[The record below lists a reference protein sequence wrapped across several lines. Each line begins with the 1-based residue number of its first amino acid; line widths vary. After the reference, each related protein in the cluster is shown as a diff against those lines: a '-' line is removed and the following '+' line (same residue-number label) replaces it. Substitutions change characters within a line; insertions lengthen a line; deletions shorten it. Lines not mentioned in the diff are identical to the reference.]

1 MKFLTI
7 YYTNGHEEDYSIAL
21 NPKIENGLQM
31 QHFHQF
37 MSDGVLKLINTN
49 SEIVL
54 IPIVSIKKVVIKLE
68 DSFNQ
73 NRELPG
79 FVRVEPIPKDQ
90 MK

>member
-73 NRELPG
+73 NRELSG
-79 FVRVEPIPKDQ
+79 FVRIEPIPKDK